1 MRSGPIAIEIAAC
14 TDVGLVRKNN
24 EDYFL
29 VVDLATG
36 KSLGDIYKGE
46 KTPSTLSILLAV
58 SDGMGGQLAGEI
70 ASQLAVNTLWDNLLK
85 SSSVAPY
92 DRLVKAVEDA
102 NYQVFREGQRP
113 EYRGMGA
120 TLTAALVEGDQ
131 VYIAE
136 VGDSRAYL
144 MRDGRIKQVT
154 TDQSL
159 IEVLIS
165 RGVMSPADAEKS
177 TNRGVLLQAIGAK
190 EEIQVAV
197 TSLPLQ
203 SNDYLLLCSDG
214 LSNKVKALE
223 MAQFITKRG
232 ATQPAC
238 QDMIVTARHRGGE
251 DNITA
256 LLAKFNGL
264 GLPTKIST
272 GNITTTLQALST
284 FDPDRP
290 KQKRRTQRL
299 SSPLVIT
306 DKATRYSST
315 VGGLSGNNRDLA
327 SYPQREL
334 LMAEFERLS
343 HHLDKAS
350 DSLRVEMEVLR
361 TAAEWLEQG
370 GAINRQLPEIFTKM
384 RSAES
389 TLEHTRKTINEA
401 KELFKK
407 ND

>member
-29 VVDLATG
+29 IADLTSG

-46 KTPSTLSILLAV
+46 KNSNTLSILLAV
-58 SDGMGGQLAGEI
+58 SDGMGGQLAGEV
-70 ASQLAVNTLWDNLLK
+70 ASQLAVNALWDNLVK
-85 SSSVAPY
+85 SSHIPAY

-165 RGVMSPADAEKS
+165 RGLISPADAEKS
-177 TNRGVLLQAIGAK
+177 ANRGILLQAIGAK

-197 TSLPLQ
+197 TALPLQ

-214 LSNKVKALE
+214 LSNKVKSAE
-223 MAQFITKRG
+223 IAQFITKRG
-232 ATQPAC
+232 TTQPAC
-238 QDMIVTARHRGGE
+238 QDMIVAARHRGGE

-256 LLAKFNGL
+256 LLAKFSGL
-264 GLPTKIST
+264 GLPTKISN
-272 GNITTTLQALST
+272 GKITTTLQALST

-290 KQKRRTQRL
+290 KPKRRTQRL
-299 SSPLVIT
+299 SSLSMA
-306 DKATRYSST
+306 DKAARYSST
-315 VGGLSGNNRDLA
+315 VGGLSANNRDLN
-327 SYPQREL
+327 SYPQKEL

-350 DSLRVEMEVLR
+350 DSLRSEMEALR
-361 TAAEWLEQG
+361 LAAEWLEQNG
-370 GAINRQLPEIFTKM
+370 SVNRQLPEIFSKM
-384 RSAES
+384 RGAES
-389 TLEHTRKTINEA
+389 TLEHTRKTIAEA
-401 KELFKK
+401 KELLKK
-407 ND
+407 K

>member
-1 MRSGPIAIEIAAC
+1 MRAGPIAIEISAC

-29 VVDLATG
+29 VVDLTTG
-36 KSLGDIYKGE
+36 QCLGDIYRAE
-46 KTPSTLSILLAV
+46 KNPSTLSMLLAV
-58 SDGMGGQLAGEI
+58 SDGMGGQLAGEV
-70 ASQLAVNTLWDNLLK
+70 ASQLAINALAENLIK
-85 SSSVAPY
+85 FSSVDPY

-159 IEVLIS
+159 MEVLVARGLIS
-165 RGVMSPADAEKS
+165 QADAEKS
-177 TNRGVLLQAIGAK
+177 SSRGILLQAMGIK

-197 TSLPLQ
+197 TTLPLQ

-214 LSNKVKALE
+214 LSNKVKASE
-223 MAQFITKRG
+223 IAQFIVKRG
-232 ATQPAC
+232 STQPAC

-256 LLAKFNGL
+256 LLARFNGV
-264 GLPTKIST
+264 GLPTKLS
-272 GNITTTLQALST
+272 NNKITTTLQALST

-290 KQKRRTQRL
+290 KPKRRTQRL
-299 SSPLVIT
+299 SSLSVA
-306 DKATRYSST
+306 DKAARFSNT
-315 VGGLSGNNRDLA
+315 VGGLASNNRNLR
-327 SYPQREL
+327 SYPRLES

-343 HHLDKAS
+343 HHLDKAT
-350 DSLRVEMEVLR
+350 DSLRSEMEALR
-361 TAAEWLEQG
+361 DAAEWLEKG
-370 GAINRQLPEIFTKM
+370 GAVNRQLPEIFTKM

-389 TLEHTRKTINEA
+389 TLDHTRKTVAEA
-401 KELFKK
+401 KELLKK
-407 ND
+407 NN